1 MTISSVCAGRSAGRA
16 IHVFPLSLLSPSL
29 ISPMVSVAW
38 LHVTQIVALLHVTR
52 TVALLHVTRI
62 VALLHVTQTVALMH
76 VTRPVALLHVTQ
88 TVALLHVTRIVA
100 LPHVTHIVALLYVTR
115 SMALLHVTQ
124 TVDVHGY
131 GALDVLQQ
139 TMDELYPDH
148 REDVAVL
155 DVGACTG
162 FAGQRVR

>member
-29 ISPMVSVAW
+29 ISLMVSVAW

-76 VTRPVALLHVTQ
+76 VTR
-88 TVALLHVTRIVA
+88 TV
-100 LPHVTHIVALLYVTR
+100 
-115 SMALLHVTQ
+115 ALLHVTQ